1 MLTKALIKGDILF
14 TFLIVLNSCHCCAS
28 DSFRDLFEKE
38 IRPFR
43 NCDSFYMISGVTKM
57 IHHKCI
63 KGLYPSSKILRFE
76 VPEDKVPW
84 CVEFADYQPIEYNSP
99 ALTGKPWADPEVND
113 SSFEPKWNMDDGKVN
128 RKSYV
133 KDYEINENGIPQN
146 PIGRTGIIGRGL
158 LGRWGPN
165 HAADP
170 IVTRWKRNGT
180 GALEIDRKSEKPI
193 LQFVAI
199 ERKDSKEWAIPGG
212 MVDPG
217 EKISQTLKREFMEE
231 ALDALDKTPEEREEL
246 ESALKK
252 FFDRDDEIYR
262 GYVDD
267 PRNTD
272 NAWIETMALNFH
284 DEDGSTVGE
293 INLKAG
299 DDAGNVRWMDVDRKL
314 VLYANHGDFIKQTA
328 HKRNAHW

>member
-113 SSFEPKWNMDDGKVN
+113 SSFEPKWNMDDGK
-128 RKSYV
+128 
-133 KDYEINENGIPQN
+133 
-146 PIGRTGIIGRGL
+146 
-158 LGRWGPN
+158 
-165 HAADP
+165 
-170 IVTRWKRNGT
+170 
-180 GALEIDRKSEKPI
+180 
-193 LQFVAI
+193 
-199 ERKDSKEWAIPGG
+199 
-212 MVDPG
+212 
-217 EKISQTLKREFMEE
+217 
-231 ALDALDKTPEEREEL
+231 
-246 ESALKK
+246 
-252 FFDRDDEIYR
+252 
-262 GYVDD
+262 
-267 PRNTD
+267 
-272 NAWIETMALNFH
+272 
-284 DEDGSTVGE
+284 
-293 INLKAG
+293 
-299 DDAGNVRWMDVDRKL
+299 
-314 VLYANHGDFIKQTA
+314 
-328 HKRNAHW
+328 